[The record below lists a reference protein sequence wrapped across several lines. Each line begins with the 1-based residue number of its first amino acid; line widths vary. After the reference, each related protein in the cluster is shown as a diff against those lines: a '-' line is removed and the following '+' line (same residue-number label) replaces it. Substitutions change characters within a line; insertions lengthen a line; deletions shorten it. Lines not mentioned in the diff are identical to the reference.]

1 MIIRMVN
8 IQLKAKTVRGLFKEG
23 FENIFKNRLVS
34 VVAITTVFVSLII
47 FGIFYLGVNV
57 INENINN
64 MQGQVEIVAFLKD
77 NLDESKI
84 DEIKGK
90 IEAIENI
97 NSVKY
102 ISSEEGLDEY
112 KESFINDGDEEMAKI
127 LEESATDE
135 KNPIPASFSITT
147 IDPAKNAM
155 VKEAVSSF
163 QEIYRVNDGNV
174 VTTFLN
180 RINRYA
186 KIIGSGLMI
195 ALTVVSM
202 ILISNSIKIAV
213 FIRKKEISIIK
224 YIGATNNYIRLPF
237 IIEGF
242 LIGTI
247 GALLSGVVLTITYNI
262 AKPSIIASGSEL
274 MNGFT
279 MPAIGSIL
287 VVLIPIMIVIGAGIG
302 VIGSL
307 VSIRK
312 YLKV

>member
-1 MIIRMVN
+1 MVN

-47 FGIFYLGVNV
+47 FGVFYLGVNV

-64 MQGQVEIVAFLKD
+64 MQGQVEIVAFLED
-77 NLDESKI
+77 NLEESKI

-90 IEAIENI
+90 IEAIENV

-147 IDPAKNAM
+147 IDSAKNTT

-186 KIIGSGLMI
+186 KIIGTGLMI

-247 GALLSGVVLTITYNI
+247 GALLSGVVLTVTYNI

-287 VVLIPIMIVIGAGIG
+287 VVLIPIMIAIGAGIG

-307 VSIRK
+307 MSIRK

>member
-1 MIIRMVN
+1 MVN
-8 IQLKAKTVRGLFKEG
+8 IQLKAKTARGLFKEG

-34 VVAITTVFVSLII
+34 IVAITTVFISLTI
-47 FGIFYLGVNV
+47 FGVFYLGINI

-64 MQGQVEIVAFLKD
+64 MQDQVEIIAFLEND
-77 NLDESKI
+77 LEESEI
-84 DEIKGK
+84 DDMKGK
-90 IEAIENI
+90 IEAIENV

-102 ISSEEGLDEY
+102 ISSEEGLYDY

-127 LEESATDE
+127 LEESATE
-135 KNPIPASFSITT
+135 ETNPIPASFSIAT
-147 IDPAKNAM
+147 IDPTKNAT
-155 VKEAVSSF
+155 VKDAVSSF

-186 KIIGSGLMI
+186 KIIGTGLMV

-237 IIEGF
+237 IIEGL

-247 GALLSGVVLTITYNI
+247 GALLSGVVLTVTYNL
-262 AKPSIIASGSEL
+262 AKPSIITAGSEL

-279 MPAIGSIL
+279 MPAIGSML
-287 VVLIPIMIVIGAGIG
+287 VVLIPIMIAIGAGIG
-302 VIGSL
+302 VVGSL

-312 YLKV
+312 YLRV